1 VPVRLLDRYA
11 VVLSGTGATAP
22 LAASLVGRLPL
33 GMTGLAA
40 LLLTREAT
48 GSYAAAGL
56 VSAAYALAFAAV
68 SPARARTADRRGPRR
83 VLLLTGL
90 LHPVALVALV
100 LLAAAGAGA
109 AVLAAAAVVAGA
121 TVPPLS
127 SVMRALWGVLAPPEA
142 LPTAF
147 ALEAVV
153 VELCFVGGPL
163 SVALLSALS
172 GPSAAVLAAAV
183 LTLCGTAL
191 MVAAPAVR
199 SVRPVEADRHVLGPL
214 TSAPVRALLLGAGA
228 VGAGFGAV
236 EVALPAFVE
245 AQGGR
250 PSSAGVL
257 LAVWSVGSIAGGLA
271 YGAAHP
277 RAASHRQLPVLVTA
291 LAAST
296 VLPWLSGAVSP
307 SLALMSAALFVY
319 GVTIAPYSACNSVL
333 LSGSAPAGTVTEAF
347 AWSTS
352 GIFGGA
358 ALGAAAGGVLVE
370 RSGPEAGLL
379 LTAGAG
385 AAALL
390 LGLRAVRR
398 LPAERAA

>member
-1 VPVRLLDRYA
+1 MTLLDRYA
-11 VVLSGTGATAP
+11 VVLSGTGTAAP
-22 LAASLVGRLPL
+22 LAASVVGRLPL

-56 VSAAYALAFAAV
+56 VSAAYALAFAVV

-100 LLAAAGAGA
+100 LLAASGAGA
-109 AVLAAAAVVAGA
+109 AVLAAAAVAAGA

-127 SVMRALWGVLAPPEA
+127 SVMRALWGVLVPREA
-142 LPTAF
+142 LITAF
-147 ALEAVV
+147 SLEAVV

-163 SVALLSALS
+163 SVALLSAVS

-183 LTLCGTAL
+183 LTLVGTLL
-191 MVAAPAVR
+191 MVSAPAVR
-199 SVRPVEADRHVLGPL
+199 AVRPVEVERHVLGPL
-214 TSAPVRALLLGAGA
+214 TAAPVRALLLGVGA

-245 AQGGR
+245 DLGGR

-277 RAASHRQLPVLVTA
+277 AVAHRRQLPVLVA
-291 LAAST
+291 LLAAST
-296 VLPWLSGAVSP
+296 ALPWLAGGPLSAGLP
-307 SLALMSAALFVY
+307 LMGAALFCY
-319 GVTIAPYSACNSVL
+319 GLTIAPYSACNSVL
-333 LSGSAPAGTVTEAF
+333 LGGAAPAGTVTEAF
-347 AWSTS
+347 AWSSS

-358 ALGAAAGGVLVE
+358 ALGAAAAGVLVE

-379 LTAGAG
+379 LTAVTG

-398 LPAERAA
+398 LPAVA